1 WEKWLR
7 TWEKEDERHKGEAEL
22 IVVTILLCGER
33 HVSQDIFSHAPTIC
47 LLEMT
52 NQICHRLAH
61 LRRHNTT
68 AHGTSNDDKKIAELD
83 EDMQKVTKLVLSS
96 SSDGVDSWMKQTCLA
111 IIRTSYYAAY
121 CSLQEI
127 DHHIS
132 KVLFQKV
139 D

>member
-1 WEKWLR
+1 
-7 TWEKEDERHKGEAEL
+7 
-22 IVVTILLCGER
+22 
-33 HVSQDIFSHAPTIC
+33 
-47 LLEMT
+47 MT